1 MAKVVAIPPIGNA
14 HTMQTRGKMGLRILP
29 SPRLNLQASTLSPL
43 PKMYC
48 GALADPNWR
57 DAMAEEFSALQANN
71 TWTLVSRPPG
81 INIVTDKLVFHHKL
95 HIDGSL
101 DRFKAHWVLHSFTQ
115 QACIDFVETFS
126 PMVKPATICTVLSLG
141 LSRHWPIHQLDM
153 KNVFLHGT
161 VIETVYAKQPVDF
174 TNSAHPNLV
183 CRLNKS
189 LYGLKQAP
197 RAWYSRFA
205 SHLLSLGFVGAR
217 SNTSLFMY

>member
-1 MAKVVAIPPIGNA
+1 
-14 HTMQTRGKMGLRILP
+14 
-29 SPRLNLQASTLSPL
+29 
-43 PKMYC
+43 
-48 GALADPNWR
+48 
-57 DAMAEEFSALQANN
+57 
-71 TWTLVSRPPG
+71 
-81 INIVTDKLVFHHKL
+81 VTDKLVFHHKL

-115 QACIDFVETFS
+115 QACIDFAETFS

-161 VIETVYAKQPVDF
+161 VTETVYAKQPVDF